1 MPLNGSLE
9 PQSIYIAL
17 DARPQKDEYHW
28 GLVITDANTATTG
41 HHVTNRAGPW
51 VYEEKR
57 EDPGRSLTLIALI
70 RLSGVAN
77 HATQVIKDAPAS
89 GKPSEK
95 MGEAFSCRTWVKD
108 TLVSLHENG
117 AILLPTDMD
126 NIERLAKK
134 VGRRFAPVCERGEG
148 ATVVEDS
155 IFSQ

>member
-1 MPLNGSLE
+1 MPLDGTLARHT
-9 PQSIYIAL
+9 IYITL
-17 DARPQKDEYHW
+17 DARPEDDEYHW
-28 GLVITDANTATTG
+28 GLVITDADTRPTF

-51 VYEEKR
+51 VYEEKH

-70 RLSGVAN
+70 RVSSVAN
-77 HATQVIKDAPAS
+77 HATQVIQDVPAS
-89 GKPSEK
+89 GMPSERTR
-95 MGEAFSCRTWVKD
+95 EAFSCRTWVKD
-108 TLVSLHENG
+108 TLISLDENG